1 MDKVILKAVFSTLMA
16 IIVLCGVMTAAL
28 VFIYPSTMMG
38 LAYDVGLDNASAW
51 FAGRAY
57 NQLDNVYYIAFA
69 TEVSI
74 GTGDMEKI
82 DEYGSKFILDES
94 FGEYCSRMDEQT
106 SGIGN
111 SYAQYVYGQVCMA
124 KYRLG
129 KGEEA
134 VELSFSINE
143 DCFPPKNAAAAVLL
157 IALQRNG
164 QEDLPFIENILARL
178 KALQE
183 EQKTN
188 KTFSDEDHEYLESM
202 IKLTEMRME
211 NFS

>member
-94 FGEYCSRMDEQT
+94 FGEYCSRWT
-106 SGIGN
+106 SRRAASAIRMRNTFTGR
-111 SYAQYVYGQVCMA
+111 YVWQNTASVKA
-124 KYRLG
+124 RKRW
-129 KGEEA
+129 
-134 VELSFSINE
+134 N
-143 DCFPPKNAAAAVLL
+143 FPS
-157 IALQRNG
+157 R
-164 QEDLPFIENILARL
+164 
-178 KALQE
+178 
-183 EQKTN
+183 
-188 KTFSDEDHEYLESM
+188 
-202 IKLTEMRME
+202 
-211 NFS
+211 

>member
-188 KTFSDEDHEYLESM
+188 KTFSDEDLEYLESM
-202 IKLTEMRME
+202 IQLTEMRME